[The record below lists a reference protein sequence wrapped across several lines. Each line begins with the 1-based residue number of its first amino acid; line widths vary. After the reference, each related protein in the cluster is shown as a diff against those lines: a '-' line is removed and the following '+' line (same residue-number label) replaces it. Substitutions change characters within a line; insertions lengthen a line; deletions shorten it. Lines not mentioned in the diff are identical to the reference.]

1 MKALIIVDLQ
11 NDFMPTG
18 ALPVP
23 QGDQIISHINAEMQK
38 DYSVIVATQDW
49 HPVNHFSFFTLHDG
63 KKAFESITKDDYQQT
78 LWPPHCI
85 QGSEGANFFPELH
98 TGAIDAIFRKGTN
111 PDIDSYSAFFDNQKL
126 KETGLDGY
134 LKGLHLDELHFVGLA
149 ADYCVYFSM
158 IDALNLGYK
167 VFLHE
172 HCTRAISK
180 EQFENQKKELLAY
193 PNFTLLP

>member
-1 MKALIIVDLQ
+1 
-11 NDFMPTG
+11 
-18 ALPVP
+18 
-23 QGDQIISHINAEMQK
+23 
-38 DYSVIVATQDW
+38 
-49 HPVNHFSFFTLHDG
+49 
-63 KKAFESITKDDYQQT
+63 
-78 LWPPHCI
+78 
-85 QGSEGANFFPELH
+85 
-98 TGAIDAIFRKGTN
+98 
-111 PDIDSYSAFFDNQKL
+111 DIDSYSAFFDNQKF

-134 LKGLHLDELHFVGLA
+134 LKGLHLDELHFAGLA

-180 EQFENQKKELLAY
+180 EQFENQKKELIAY

>member
-1 MKALIIVDLQ
+1 MNSVLILIDIQ
-11 NDFMPTG
+11 NDFITG
-18 ALPVP
+18 ELPVP
-23 QGDQIISHINAEMQK
+23 DGRSIIEPVNQLIPQFSH
-38 DYSVIVATQDW
+38 VIATQDW
-49 HPVNHFSFFTLHDG
+49 HPGNHFSFFTLHAG
-63 KKAFESITKDDYQQT
+63 KKAFESITKDNYQQT
-78 LWPPHCI
+78 LWPPHCV

-98 TGAIDAIFRKGTN
+98 TKAINAIFRKGTN

-134 LKGLHLDELHFVGLA
+134 LKGLHLDELHFAGLA
-149 ADYCVYFSM
+149 ADYCVYYSM

-180 EQFENQKKELLAY
+180 DQFENQKKELTTY

>member
-1 MKALIIVDLQ
+1 MNGILILIDIQ
-11 NDFMPTG
+11 NDFITG
-18 ALPVP
+18 ELPVP
-23 QGDQIISHINAEMQK
+23 DARSIIEPVNHLIPQFSH
-38 DYSVIVATQDW
+38 VIATQDW
-49 HPVNHFSFFTLHDG
+49 HPANHFSFFTLHEG
-63 KKAFESITKDDYQQT
+63 KKAFESITKDNYQQT

-85 QGSEGANFFPELH
+85 QGSEGANFFPELQ
-98 TGAIDAIFRKGTN
+98 TNAINAIFRKGTN

-134 LKGLHLDELHFVGLA
+134 LKGLHLDELHFAGLA

-172 HCTRAISK
+172 HCTRAKNSLK
-180 EQFENQKKELLAY
+180 TRKK
-193 PNFTLLP
+193 N